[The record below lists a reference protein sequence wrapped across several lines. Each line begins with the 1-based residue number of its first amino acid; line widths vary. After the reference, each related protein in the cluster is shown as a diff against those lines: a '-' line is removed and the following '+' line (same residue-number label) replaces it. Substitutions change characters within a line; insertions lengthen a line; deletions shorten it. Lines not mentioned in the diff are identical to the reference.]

1 MRIKKIGVVGA
12 GTMGAGIA
20 ALAASAGIP
29 VVLLDIPAEGDDRNA
44 IVKKGLE
51 RALKARPAA
60 FMDRDR
66 ARLIE
71 IGNTED
77 DLGKLGDV
85 DWVVEAIIEKPEP
98 KQALF
103 ARLEGVLK
111 PDAIVS
117 TNTSGIPMKI
127 LTEGRS
133 EAFKKRFLGT
143 HFFNPPRYLHLLE
156 IIPGE
161 ATDPEVTAAMEAFAE
176 RVLGKGVVR
185 AKDVPGFVANR
196 LGVYGMV
203 QAVRLMEKHGLS
215 IEAVDTL
222 LGPLTG
228 RPKSAIFRT
237 ADLTGLDVL
246 LFVAGELAEATGE
259 DFALPEWVKKLVE
272 MGRLGEKTKAGFYKK
287 EGKEILALDPATL
300 EYRPREKPQIPG
312 YSEIK
317 DLPLE
322 DRLPKVLELPAPYG
336 PFLEE
341 FFAITSHY
349 TLAKAPE
356 IAYDLVAVD
365 RAMRW
370 GFGFEMGPF
379 EQMDAVGLERVKALF
394 AEFGLSTPALLE
406 KAEGRFYRREEG
418 GKLYLTFEGG
428 YAPVPSV
435 PGQIL
440 LAELHE
446 EGRVV
451 KANKEAALLDLGD
464 GVLLLEFRGKMN
476 AIGEGVLSLTDWA
489 LKYIEKEGLNGLVV
503 ANDDP
508 RTFSAGA
515 NLGLIAMLIQ
525 EGDWDELDQAV
536 RTFQRATMGL
546 RYAPFPV
553 VVAPAGLALGG
564 GAEYTLHADR
574 VVAHAELYMGLVEV
588 GVGLIPAGGGTKE
601 LLFRFSE
608 ELASYGEADP
618 FAGVRRAFETIAM
631 AKTSTSAL
639 EAKGLGYLRPADE
652 IVMNRDRLIGR
663 AKAAV
668 LHLAE
673 NYVPPVRGFRRVRV
687 LGKEAFGNL
696 KYAIWQFREAGQ
708 ITDHEVKI
716 ATELAYV
723 LSGGDGPPREV
734 SEDEIL
740 DLEREAFLKLAGTR
754 KTLERVLAVLK
765 TGKPIRN

>member
-1 MRIKKIGVVGA
+1 MRIRKIGVVGA

-29 VVLLDIPAEGDDRNA
+29 VVLLDIPAEGEDRNA

-60 FMDRDR
+60 FMDPDR

-77 DLGKLGDV
+77 DLEKLGDV

-98 KQALF
+98 KRQLF
-103 ARLEGVLK
+103 ARLERVLK
-111 PDAIVS
+111 PGAIVS
-117 TNTSGIPMKI
+117 SNTSGIPMKV

-133 EAFKKRFLGT
+133 EGFKKRFLGT

-156 IIPGE
+156 VIPGE
-161 ATDPEVTAAMEAFAE
+161 ATEPGAIEAIEAFAD

-185 AKDVPGFVANR
+185 AKDVPGFIANR
-196 LGVYGMV
+196 LGVFGMV
-203 QAVRLMEKHGLS
+203 QAVRLMEEFGLS
-215 IEAVDTL
+215 IEEVDTL

-259 DFALPEWVKKLVE
+259 DFALPDWVKKLVE
-272 MGRLGEKTKAGFYKK
+272 LGRLGEKTKVGFYKK
-287 EGKEILALDPATL
+287 EGKEIYALDPKTL
-300 EYRPREKPQIPG
+300 EYHPRKKPKIPG
-312 YSEIK
+312 YGEIK
-317 DLPLE
+317 DLPLPE
-322 DRLPKVLELPAPYG
+322 RLKRVLELPEPYG
-336 PFLEE
+336 PFLRK

-349 TLAKAPE
+349 TLERAPE

-379 EQMDAVGLERVKALF
+379 EQMDAVGLDVTERLIEEA
-394 AEFGLSTPALLE
+394 GLEVPELLK
-406 KAEGRFYRREEG
+406 KAEGSFYKREDG
-418 GKLYLTFEGG
+418 KKLYLAFEGG
-428 YAPVPSV
+428 YAPVPPV
-435 PGQIL
+435 PGQIV

-446 EGRVV
+446 AGRVV
-451 KANKEAALLDLGD
+451 KENKEAALLDLGD

-476 AIGEGVLSLTDWA
+476 AIGEGVLALTDWA
-489 LKYIEKEGLNGLVV
+489 LRYIEKEGLNGLVV

-525 EGDWDELDQAV
+525 EGDWDELDLAV

-553 VVAPAGLALGG
+553 VVAPAGLTLGG

-601 LLFRFSE
+601 MLFRFAE
-608 ELASYGEADP
+608 ELGPFDEADP
-618 FAGVRRAFETIAM
+618 FAAVRRAFETIAM

-639 EAKGLGYLRPADE
+639 EAKKLGYLRPADE
-652 IVMNRDRLIGR
+652 VVMNRDRLISR
-663 AKAAV
+663 AKATV

-673 NYVPPVRGFRRVRV
+673 NYVPPVRGYRRVRV
-687 LGKEAFGNL
+687 LGKEALGNL

-708 ITDHEVKI
+708 ITDHEVRI
-716 ATELAYV
+716 ASELAYV

-734 SEDEIL
+734 GEEEIL
-740 DLEREAFLKLAGTR
+740 DLEREAFLKLAGTK

>member
-1 MRIKKIGVVGA
+1 MRIRKIGVVGA

-29 VVLLDIPAEGDDRNA
+29 VVLLDIPAEGEDRNA

-60 FMDRDR
+60 FMDPDR

-77 DLGKLGDV
+77 DLEKLGDV

-98 KQALF
+98 KRQLF

-111 PDAIVS
+111 PGAIVS
-117 TNTSGIPMKI
+117 SNTSGIPMKV

-133 EAFKKRFLGT
+133 EGFKKRFLGT

-156 IIPGE
+156 VIPGE
-161 ATDPEVTAAMEAFAE
+161 ATEPGAIEAIEAFAD

-185 AKDVPGFVANR
+185 AKDVPGFIANR
-196 LGVYGMV
+196 LGVFGMV
-203 QAVRLMEKHGLS
+203 QAVRLMEEFGLS
-215 IEAVDTL
+215 IEEVDTL

-259 DFALPEWVKKLVE
+259 DFALPDWVKKLVE
-272 MGRLGEKTKAGFYKK
+272 LGRLGEKTKAGFYKK
-287 EGKEILALDPATL
+287 EGKEIYALDPKTL
-300 EYRPREKPQIPG
+300 EYRPREKPKIPG
-312 YSEIK
+312 YGEIK
-317 DLPLE
+317 DLPLPE
-322 DRLPKVLELPAPYG
+322 RLKRVLELPEPYG
-336 PFLEE
+336 PFLRK
-341 FFAITSHY
+341 FFAVTSHY
-349 TLAKAPE
+349 TLERAPE

-379 EQMDAVGLERVKALF
+379 EQMDAVGLDVTERLIREA
-394 AEFGLSTPALLE
+394 GLEVPELLK
-406 KAEGRFYRREEG
+406 KAEGSFYKREDG
-418 GKLYLTFEGG
+418 KKLYLAFEGG
-428 YAPVPSV
+428 YAPVPPV
-435 PGQIL
+435 PGQIV

-446 EGRVV
+446 AGRVV
-451 KANKEAALLDLGD
+451 KENKEAALLDLGD

-476 AIGEGVLSLTDWA
+476 AIGEGVLALTDWA
-489 LKYIEKEGLNGLVV
+489 LRYIEKEGLNGLVV

-525 EGDWDELDQAV
+525 EGDWDELDLAV

-553 VVAPAGLALGG
+553 VVAPAGLTLGG

-601 LLFRFSE
+601 MLFRFAE
-608 ELASYGEADP
+608 ELGPFDEADP
-618 FAGVRRAFETIAM
+618 FAAVRRAFETIAM

-639 EAKGLGYLRPADE
+639 EAKKLGYLRPADE
-652 IVMNRDRLIGR
+652 VVMNRDRLISR
-663 AKAAV
+663 AKATV

-673 NYVPPVRGFRRVRV
+673 NYVPPVRGYRRVRV
-687 LGKEAFGNL
+687 LGKEALGNL

-708 ITDHEVKI
+708 ITDHEVRI
-716 ATELAYV
+716 ASELAYV

-734 SEDEIL
+734 GEEEIL
-740 DLEREAFLKLAGTR
+740 DLEREAFLKLAGTK

>member
-1 MRIKKIGVVGA
+1 MRIRKIGVVGA

-29 VVLLDIPAEGDDRNA
+29 VVLLDIPAEGEDRNA

-60 FMDRDR
+60 FMDPDR

-77 DLGKLGDV
+77 DLEKLGDV

-98 KQALF
+98 KRQLF
-103 ARLEGVLK
+103 ARLERVLK
-111 PDAIVS
+111 PGAIVS
-117 TNTSGIPMKI
+117 SNTSGIPMKV

-133 EAFKKRFLGT
+133 EGFKKRFLGT

-156 IIPGE
+156 VIPGE
-161 ATDPEVTAAMEAFAE
+161 ATEPGAIEAIEAFAD

-185 AKDVPGFVANR
+185 AKDVPGFIANR
-196 LGVYGMV
+196 LGVFGMV
-203 QAVRLMEKHGLS
+203 QAVRLMEEFGLS
-215 IEAVDTL
+215 IEEVDTL

-259 DFALPEWVKKLVE
+259 DFALPDWVKKLVE
-272 MGRLGEKTKAGFYKK
+272 LGRLGEKTKVGFYKK
-287 EGKEILALDPATL
+287 EGKEIYALDPKTL
-300 EYRPREKPQIPG
+300 EYRPRKKPKIPG
-312 YSEIK
+312 YGEIK
-317 DLPLE
+317 DLPLPE
-322 DRLPKVLELPAPYG
+322 RLKRVLELPEPYG
-336 PFLEE
+336 PFLRK
-341 FFAITSHY
+341 FFAVTSHY
-349 TLAKAPE
+349 TLERAPE

-379 EQMDAVGLERVKALF
+379 EQMDAVGLDTTERLIREA
-394 AEFGLSTPALLE
+394 GLEVPELLK
-406 KAEGRFYRREEG
+406 KAEGSFYKREEG
-418 GKLYLTFEGG
+418 KKLYLAFEGG
-428 YAPVPSV
+428 YAPVPPV
-435 PGQIL
+435 PGQIV

-446 EGRVV
+446 AGRVV
-451 KANKEAALLDLGD
+451 KENKEAALLDLGD

-476 AIGEGVLSLTDWA
+476 AIGEGVLALTDWA
-489 LKYIEKEGLNGLVV
+489 LRYIEKEGLNGLVV

-525 EGDWDELDQAV
+525 EGDWDELDLAV

-553 VVAPAGLALGG
+553 VVAPAGLTLGG

-601 LLFRFSE
+601 MLFRFAE
-608 ELASYGEADP
+608 ELGPFDEADP
-618 FAGVRRAFETIAM
+618 FAAVRRAFETIAM

-639 EAKGLGYLRPADE
+639 EAKKLGYLRPADE
-652 IVMNRDRLIGR
+652 VVMNRDRLISR
-663 AKAAV
+663 AKATV

-673 NYVPPVRGFRRVRV
+673 NYVPPVRGYRRVRV
-687 LGKEAFGNL
+687 LGKEALGNL

-708 ITDHEVKI
+708 ITDHEVRI
-716 ATELAYV
+716 ASELAYV

-734 SEDEIL
+734 GEEEIL
-740 DLEREAFLKLAGTR
+740 DLEREAFLKLAGTK

>member
-60 FMDRDR
+60 FMDKDR
-66 ARLIE
+66 ARLID

-336 PFLEE
+336 PFLKE

-489 LKYIEKEGLNGLVV
+489 LRYIEKEGLNGLVV

-618 FAGVRRAFETIAM
+618 FAAVRRAFETIAM

>member
-1 MRIKKIGVVGA
+1 MRIRKIGVVGA

-29 VVLLDIPAEGDDRNA
+29 VVLLDIPAEGEDRNA

-60 FMDRDR
+60 FMDPDR

-77 DLGKLGDV
+77 DLEKLGDV

-98 KQALF
+98 KRQLF
-103 ARLEGVLK
+103 ARLERVLK
-111 PDAIVS
+111 PGAIVS
-117 TNTSGIPMKI
+117 SNTSGIPMKV

-133 EAFKKRFLGT
+133 EGFKKRFLGT

-156 IIPGE
+156 VIPGE
-161 ATDPEVTAAMEAFAE
+161 ATEPGAIEAIEAFAD

-185 AKDVPGFVANR
+185 AKDVPGFIANR
-196 LGVYGMV
+196 LGVFGMV
-203 QAVRLMEKHGLS
+203 QAVRLMEEFGLS
-215 IEAVDTL
+215 IEEVDTL

-259 DFALPEWVKKLVE
+259 DFALPDWVKKLVE
-272 MGRLGEKTKAGFYKK
+272 LGRLGEKTKAGFYKK
-287 EGKEILALDPATL
+287 EGKEIYALDPKTL
-300 EYRPREKPQIPG
+300 EYRPRKKPKIPG
-312 YSEIK
+312 YGEIK
-317 DLPLE
+317 DLPLPE
-322 DRLPKVLELPAPYG
+322 RLKRVLELPEPYG
-336 PFLEE
+336 PFLRK
-341 FFAITSHY
+341 FFAVTSHY
-349 TLAKAPE
+349 TLERAPE

-379 EQMDAVGLERVKALF
+379 EQMDAVGLDTTERLIREA
-394 AEFGLSTPALLE
+394 GLEVPELLK
-406 KAEGRFYRREEG
+406 KAEGSFYKREDG
-418 GKLYLTFEGG
+418 KKLYLAFEGG
-428 YAPVPSV
+428 YAPVPPV
-435 PGQIL
+435 PGQIV

-446 EGRVV
+446 AGRVV
-451 KANKEAALLDLGD
+451 KENKEAALLDLGD

-476 AIGEGVLSLTDWA
+476 AIGEGVLALTDWA
-489 LKYIEKEGLNGLVV
+489 LRYIEKEGLNGLVV

-525 EGDWDELDQAV
+525 EGDWDELDLAV

-553 VVAPAGLALGG
+553 VVAPAGLTLGG

-601 LLFRFSE
+601 MLFRFAE
-608 ELASYGEADP
+608 ELGPFDEADP
-618 FAGVRRAFETIAM
+618 FAAVRRAFETIAM

-639 EAKGLGYLRPADE
+639 EAKKLGYLRPADE
-652 IVMNRDRLIGR
+652 VVMNRDRLISR
-663 AKAAV
+663 AKATV

-673 NYVPPVRGFRRVRV
+673 NYVPPVRGYRRVRV
-687 LGKEAFGNL
+687 LGKEALGNL

-708 ITDHEVKI
+708 ITDHEVRI
-716 ATELAYV
+716 ASELAYV

-734 SEDEIL
+734 GEEEIL
-740 DLEREAFLKLAGTR
+740 DLEREAFLKLAGTK

>member
-1 MRIKKIGVVGA
+1 MRIRKIGVVGA

-29 VVLLDIPAEGDDRNA
+29 VVLLDIPAEGEDRNA

-60 FMDRDR
+60 FMDPDR

-77 DLGKLGDV
+77 DLEKLKDV

-98 KQALF
+98 KRQLF
-103 ARLEGVLK
+103 ARLERVLK
-111 PDAIVS
+111 PGAIVS
-117 TNTSGIPMKI
+117 SNTSGIPMKV

-133 EAFKKRFLGT
+133 EGFKKRFLGT

-156 IIPGE
+156 VIPGE
-161 ATDPEVTAAMEAFAE
+161 ATEPGAIEAIEAFAD

-185 AKDVPGFVANR
+185 AKDVPGFIANR
-196 LGVYGMV
+196 LGVFGMV
-203 QAVRLMEKHGLS
+203 QAVRLMEEFGLS
-215 IEAVDTL
+215 IEEVDTL

-259 DFALPEWVKKLVE
+259 DFALPDWVKELVE
-272 MGRLGEKTKAGFYKK
+272 LGRLGEKTKAGFYKK
-287 EGKEILALDPATL
+287 EGKEIYALDPKTL
-300 EYRPREKPQIPG
+300 EYRPRKKPKIPG
-312 YSEIK
+312 YGEIK
-317 DLPLE
+317 DLPLPE
-322 DRLPKVLELPAPYG
+322 RLKRVLELPEPYG
-336 PFLEE
+336 PFLRK
-341 FFAITSHY
+341 FFAVTSRY
-349 TLAKAPE
+349 TLERAPE

-379 EQMDAVGLERVKALF
+379 EQMDAVGLDVTERLIKEA
-394 AEFGLSTPALLE
+394 GLEVPELLL
-406 KAEGRFYRREEG
+406 KAEGSFYKREEG
-418 GKLYLTFEGG
+418 KKLYLAFEGG
-428 YAPVPSV
+428 YAPVPPV
-435 PGQIL
+435 PGQIV

-446 EGRVV
+446 AGRVV
-451 KANKEAALLDLGD
+451 KENKEAALLDLGD

-476 AIGEGVLSLTDWA
+476 AIGEGVLALTDWA
-489 LKYIEKEGLNGLVV
+489 LRYIEKEGLNGLVV

-525 EGDWDELDQAV
+525 EGDWDELDLAV

-553 VVAPAGLALGG
+553 VVAPAGLTLGG

-601 LLFRFSE
+601 MLFRFAE
-608 ELASYGEADP
+608 EIGPFDEADP
-618 FAGVRRAFETIAM
+618 FAAVRRAFETIAM

-639 EAKGLGYLRPADE
+639 EAKKLGYLRPADE
-652 IVMNRDRLIGR
+652 VVMNRDRLISR
-663 AKAAV
+663 AKATV

-673 NYVPPVRGFRRVRV
+673 NYVPPVRGYRRVRV
-687 LGKEAFGNL
+687 LGKEALGNL

-708 ITDHEVKI
+708 ITDHEVRI
-716 ATELAYV
+716 ASELAYV

-734 SEDEIL
+734 GEEEIL
-740 DLEREAFLKLAGTR
+740 DLEREAFLKLAGTK

>member
-1 MRIKKIGVVGA
+1 MRIRKIGVVGA

-29 VVLLDIPAEGDDRNA
+29 VVLLDIPAEGEDRNA

-60 FMDRDR
+60 FMDPDR

-77 DLGKLGDV
+77 DLEKLKDV

-98 KQALF
+98 KRQLF
-103 ARLEGVLK
+103 SRLEGVLK
-111 PDAIVS
+111 PGAIVS
-117 TNTSGIPMKI
+117 SNTSGIPMKV

-133 EAFKKRFLGT
+133 EEFKKRFLGT

-156 IIPGE
+156 VIPGE
-161 ATDPEVTAAMEAFAE
+161 ATEPGAIEAIEAFAD

-185 AKDVPGFVANR
+185 AKDVPGFIANR
-196 LGVYGMV
+196 LGVFGMV
-203 QAVRLMEKHGLS
+203 QAVRLMEAFGLT
-215 IEAVDTL
+215 IEEVDTL

-246 LFVAGELAEATGE
+246 LFVADELAEATGE
-259 DFALPEWVKKLVE
+259 DFALPDWVKKLVE
-272 MGRLGEKTKAGFYKK
+272 LGRLGEKTKAGFYKK
-287 EGKEILALDPATL
+287 EGKEIYTLDPKTL
-300 EYRPREKPQIPG
+300 EYRPRKKPKIPG
-312 YSEIK
+312 YGEIK
-317 DLPLE
+317 DLPLFE
-322 DRLPKVLELPAPYG
+322 RLKRVLELPEPYG
-336 PFLEE
+336 PFLRK
-341 FFAITSHY
+341 FFAVTFHY
-349 TLAKAPE
+349 TLERAPE

-379 EQMDAVGLERVKALF
+379 EQMDAVGLAVTERLIQEA
-394 AEFGLSTPALLE
+394 GLEVPELLK
-406 KAEGRFYRREEG
+406 KAEGSFYKRED
-418 GKLYLTFEGG
+418 GKKRYLAFEGG
-428 YAPVPSV
+428 YAPVPPV
-435 PGQIL
+435 PGQIV

-446 EGRVV
+446 AGRVV
-451 KANKEAALLDLGD
+451 KENKEAALLDLGD

-476 AIGEGVLSLTDWA
+476 AIGEGVLALTDWA
-489 LKYIEKEGLNGLVV
+489 LRYIEKEGLNGLVV

-525 EGDWDELDQAV
+525 EGDWDELDLAV

-546 RYAPFPV
+546 KYAPFPV
-553 VVAPAGLALGG
+553 VVAPAGLTLGG

-601 LLFRFSE
+601 MLFRFAE
-608 ELASYGEADP
+608 ELGPFDEADP
-618 FAGVRRAFETIAM
+618 FAAVRRAFETIAM

-639 EAKGLGYLRPADE
+639 EAKKLGYLRPADE
-652 IVMNRDRLIGR
+652 VVMNRDRLISR
-663 AKAAV
+663 AKATV

-673 NYVPPVRGFRRVRV
+673 NYVPPVRGYRRVRV
-687 LGKEAFGNL
+687 LGKEALGNL

-708 ITDHEVKI
+708 ITDHEVRI
-716 ATELAYV
+716 ASELAYV

-734 SEDEIL
+734 TEEEIL
-740 DLEREAFLKLAGTR
+740 DLEREAFLKLAGTK

>member
-1 MRIKKIGVVGA
+1 MIKKIGVVGA

-20 ALAASAGIP
+20 ALAASAGVP

-44 IVKKGLE
+44 IAKRGLE

-60 FMDRDR
+60 FMAKDR

-77 DLGKLGDV
+77 DLEKLKDV
-85 DWVVEAIIEKPEP
+85 DWVVEAIVEKPEP
-98 KQALF
+98 KRALF
-103 ARLEGVLK
+103 ARLEAVLK
-111 PDAIVS
+111 QDAIVT
-117 TNTSGIPMKI
+117 TNTSGIPMKV

-133 EAFKKRFLGT
+133 EAFRRRFLGT

-156 IIPGE
+156 VIPTPE
-161 ATDPEVTAAMEAFAE
+161 TDPEVLARIEAFGD
-176 RVLGKGVVR
+176 RVLGKGIVR
-185 AKDVPGFVANR
+185 AKDVPGFIANR
-196 LGVYGMV
+196 LGVFGMV
-203 QAVRLMEKHGLS
+203 QAVRLMEAYGLS
-215 IEAVDTL
+215 IEEVDAL
-222 LGPLTG
+222 LGPLVG
-228 RPKSAIFRT
+228 RPKSAVFRT

-259 DFALPEWVKKLVE
+259 DFALPDWVKKLVE
-272 MGRLGEKTKAGFYKK
+272 TGRLGEKTKAGFYKK
-287 EGKEILALDPATL
+287 EGKEILVLDPETL
-300 EYRPREKPQIPG
+300 EYRPRKKPEIPG
-312 YSEIK
+312 YGQLK
-317 DLPLE
+317 DRPLAE
-322 DRLPKVLELPAPYG
+322 RLKGVLELPEPYG
-336 PFLEE
+336 PFMKNL
-341 FFAITSHY
+341 FAVTGHY
-349 TLAKAPE
+349 TLERAPE

-365 RAMRW
+365 RALRW
-370 GFGFEMGPF
+370 GFGWEMGPF
-379 EQMDAVGLERVKALF
+379 EQMDAVGLDRVRALF
-394 AEFGLSTPALLE
+394 AEFGLSAPELLE
-406 KAEGRFYRREEG
+406 KAEASFYKKEDGR
-418 GKLYLTFEGG
+418 KLFLTFEGG
-428 YAPVPSV
+428 YAPVPPV
-435 PGQIL
+435 PGQIA

-451 KANKEAALLDLGD
+451 KENKEAALLDLGD

-476 AIGEGVLSLTDWA
+476 AIGEGVLALTDWA
-489 LKYIEKEGLNGLVV
+489 VRHIEKEGLAGLVV

-525 EGDWDELDQAV
+525 EGDWDELDRAV

-608 ELASYGEADP
+608 ALAPYDEADP
-618 FAGVRRAFETIAM
+618 FAAVRRAFETIAM

-639 EAKGLGYLRPADE
+639 EAKALGYLRDADE
-652 IVMNRDRLIGR
+652 VVMNRDRLIAR

-687 LGKEAFGNL
+687 LGNEALGNL

-708 ITDHEVKI
+708 ITDHEVRI
-716 ATELAYV
+716 ASELAYV

-734 SEDEIL
+734 GEEEIL
-740 DLEREAFLKLAGTR
+740 DLEREAFLKLAGTK